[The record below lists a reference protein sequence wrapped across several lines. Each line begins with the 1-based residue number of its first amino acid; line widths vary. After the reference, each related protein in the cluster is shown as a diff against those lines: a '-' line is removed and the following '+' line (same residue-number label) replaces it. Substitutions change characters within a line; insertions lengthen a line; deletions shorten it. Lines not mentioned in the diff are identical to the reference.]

1 MDDPIAQP
9 GELSADHRQ
18 YWDGQRWL
26 DTLSPDGRWRWDG
39 ALWQLAETGEGH
51 RAGGGDEL
59 GAVVVS
65 FELGYSEAR
74 DALRWVLWHN
84 WKLLAAPICSALL
97 VGVGVS
103 LLGTQTGLG
112 LFAML
117 VGVYLIG
124 MAAFILVALPAK
136 AARKLTGV
144 ANPQRISFSD
154 VGVHAVS
161 VKVDSRQQWSL
172 YSQVLEHGDVYLLRL
187 AARGTYVP
195 IPKRAFADATAEAT
209 FRLLVG
215 RHLKSRLK

>member
-1 MDDPIAQP
+1 VDDPIAQP

-124 MAAFILVALPAK
+124 IHPGRSAGQGGKEADRCSQSPADLVLGRRCPCS
-136 AARKLTGV
+136 
-144 ANPQRISFSD
+144 QRQS
-154 VGVHAVS
+154 
-161 VKVDSRQQWSL
+161 
-172 YSQVLEHGDVYLLRL
+172 
-187 AARGTYVP
+187 
-195 IPKRAFADATAEAT
+195 
-209 FRLLVG
+209 
-215 RHLKSRLK
+215 